1 MASQLSDLG
10 EKVTDVTIMAK
21 ILASLTLKFSTLQTA
36 WDSVDPERQIVEYLQ
51 ERLLKEEGRLDAE
64 GSETTALAAVGNEKN
79 KANKKQLQKNK
90 DGGSSRRERRKRDS
104 KCYSCHQ
111 TGHYAR
117 DCPTRKQKQGDRE
130 LSESRDCAF
139 IHGEKNLTSVAWRAM
154 LIMHEISALLLSTVQ
169 NIQISLSFSKVL
181 IKIRI

>member
-36 WDSVDPERQIVEYLQ
+36 WDSVDPERQTVEYLQ
-51 ERLLKEEGRLDAE
+51 ERLLKEESRLDAE

-90 DGGSSRRERRKRDS
+90 DGESSRRERRKRDS
-104 KCYSCHQ
+104 KCYSC
-111 TGHYAR
+111 HYAR

-139 IHGEKNLTSVAWRAM
+139 IHGKKNLTSVAWRAM